1 MMIGISR
8 YRMRAVLPLLLV
20 FLLSALAGCGYKD
33 RPVPPQQVV
42 PRPITDL
49 RYQLSE
55 KGVTL
60 YWSYPIE
67 TVTGRDLTEISSF
80 ELYRAVVPVDSYC
93 DTCPIPF
100 GSPISLPGG
109 ALPGEGKKTAT
120 YEATLLRPGNLYFF
134 KVRAKSGWWAE
145 SADSN
150 IVSFLWNI
158 PPRAPSGLE
167 AVAGDHQ
174 VTLHWQ
180 PVDTHLDGS
189 PVTGRVEYQVLRSL
203 GGGSF
208 APVGQPV
215 GTTSF
220 TDTGVKN
227 GRKYFYRV
235 QAIEVYEQGRV
246 GGGST
251 APVAATPVDR
261 TPPAPPL
268 GVRAVKT
275 GMGVKVFWQPGGES
289 DLKGYRIYRRLPGD
303 KAPVMIG
310 EVDAPSVMFVDRN
323 PPADAA
329 RLFYSVSSID
339 NRTPANESASS
350 PEVMIRQ

>member
-1 MMIGISR
+1 MIRICR
-8 YRMRAVLPLLLV
+8 YHTRAGLSLLLALV
-20 FLLSALAGCGYKD
+20 LAALAGCGYKD

-60 YWSYPIE
+60 SWSYPIE

-100 GSPISLPGG
+100 GTPIELPGG
-109 ALPGEGKKTAT
+109 VLPGEGRKTAT

-134 KVRAKSGWWAE
+134 KVRARNGWWAE

-158 PPRAPSGLE
+158 PPRAPSGLK
-167 AVAGDHQ
+167 AVAGDHE
-174 VTLHWQ
+174 VTLRWQ
-180 PVDTHLDGS
+180 PVTIHLDGS
-189 PVTGRVEYQVLRSL
+189 PITGRVEYQVLRSL

-208 APVGQPV
+208 AKVGKPVS
-215 GTTSF
+215 GTTF
-220 TDTGVKN
+220 TDTRVRN

-235 QAIEVYEQGRV
+235 QAIEVYKQGRV

-251 APVAATPVDR
+251 APVAVTPVDR

-268 GVRAVKT
+268 GVRAVLT
-275 GMGVKVFWQPGGES
+275 GRGVKVFWQPVEER
-289 DLKGYRIYRRLPGD
+289 DLKGYRVYRRLPGD
-303 KAPVMIG
+303 RAPELIG
-310 EVDAPSVMFVDRN
+310 EVDAPYTMFVDKN

-329 RLFYSVSSID
+329 RIFYSVSSID
-339 NRTPANESASS
+339 NHTPANESASS
-350 PEVMIRQ
+350 PEVMLKQ

>member
-1 MMIGISR
+1 MIRICR
-8 YRMRAVLPLLLV
+8 YRTRAGLSLLLALV
-20 FLLSALAGCGYKD
+20 LAILAGCGYKD

-60 YWSYPIE
+60 SWSYPIE

-100 GSPISLPGG
+100 GTPIELPGG
-109 ALPGEGKKTAT
+109 VLPGEGRKTAT

-134 KVRAKSGWWAE
+134 KVRSRNGWWAE

-158 PPRAPSGLE
+158 PPRAPAGLKAE
-167 AVAGDHQ
+167 AGDHQ
-174 VTLHWQ
+174 VTLRWQ
-180 PVDTHLDGS
+180 PVATHLDGS

-208 APVGQPV
+208 VPVGKPV
-215 GTTSF
+215 SATTF
-220 TDTGVKN
+220 TDTRVRN

-235 QAIEVYEQGRV
+235 QAVEVYKQGRV
-246 GGGST
+246 GGGFT

-268 GVRAVKT
+268 GVRAVLT
-275 GMGVKVFWQPGGES
+275 GMGVKVFWQPVNES
-289 DLKGYRIYRRLPGD
+289 DLKGYRVYRRLPGD
-303 KAPVMIG
+303 RAPERIG
-310 EVDAPSVMFVDRN
+310 EVEAPNIMFVDRN

-329 RLFYSVSSID
+329 RIFYSVSSID
-339 NRTPANESASS
+339 NHTPANESVSS
-350 PEVMIRQ
+350 PEVMIKQ